1 MVYRDVSSVL
11 FPPPTGG
18 IDDVIAQ
25 ILSLAEEQSLP
36 TIFALSR
43 RRLAVTLKKSHK
55 VGCVGVFRYEGA
67 EVSTFQRYIATPTIH
82 VPPAHTPHRVTTNG
96 YWNSSKMLENNT
108 RSKRLIS

>member
-1 MVYRDVSSVL
+1 MYCS
-11 FPPPTGG
+11 PPPTGG

-67 EVSTFQRYIATPTIH
+67 EVST
-82 VPPAHTPHRVTTNG
+82 
-96 YWNSSKMLENNT
+96 L
-108 RSKRLIS
+108 